1 MKVTLRTILNATI
14 KQNSKV
20 LATGFAIACLVG
32 TTSTAFAQQDN
43 IVIPPGADGV
53 TITNPQ
59 GGSILATGNAIRTS
73 ADTEIQ
79 NAGLIDG
86 GVNGVNFVNGLGSG
100 ILTNQGTGVIQS
112 DSRAVNIGGSV
123 ILTNQ
128 GLILGTG
135 DQRNGTVYSD
145 SVANNF
151 SINNSGTIDAGAG
164 NQGSGIGLE
173 IGALTNATIT
183 NTGVIQGRTNL
194 PAVSGSSGA
203 SGDGLRLANFGPLG
217 PGETRSFVGSILNG
231 SGGLISSESN
241 SDTIAGF
248 RVGNNIGF
256 QGTLQND
263 GAITGPRN
271 GVYFGTGDH
280 TGGIV
285 NNSGT
290 ISSDSRALN
299 IDGQGLT
306 VNNTG
311 TIAATGL
318 QRNGTV
324 YVDGTADNFTINNSG
339 SIDASGGAG
348 SGLSVQVGS
357 FDGDVVNG
365 SIQNSGLIE
374 GAGQGSL
381 DAGIRFFTSTA
392 ESTFSG
398 NILNL
403 QGGVLTGGE
412 NSAAVLFDSETSF
425 DGSLI
430 NQGLID
436 GSVFLNDGDA
446 IFTDISILEL
456 EVSSLDEFE
465 SVETLGLVA
474 FDGILDISF
483 DDGFI
488 PFVGQTFDLFDFS
501 VSTGQFDEIRADGV
515 VFDTSNLGSQG
526 SLTVLSAVP
535 EPSALAIIGFGS
547 VFILTRRRRRDD

>member
-1 MKVTLRTILNATI
+1 M
-14 KQNSKV
+14 
-20 LATGFAIACLVG
+20 
-32 TTSTAFAQQDN
+32 
-43 IVIPPGADGV
+43 
-53 TITNPQ
+53 
-59 GGSILATGNAIRTS
+59 
-73 ADTEIQ
+73 
-79 NAGLIDG
+79 
-86 GVNGVNFVNGLGSG
+86 
-100 ILTNQGTGVIQS
+100 
-112 DSRAVNIGGSV
+112 
-123 ILTNQ
+123 
-128 GLILGTG
+128 
-135 DQRNGTVYSD
+135 
-145 SVANNF
+145 
-151 SINNSGTIDAGAG
+151 
-164 NQGSGIGLE
+164 
-173 IGALTNATIT
+173 
-183 NTGVIQGRTNL
+183 
-194 PAVSGSSGA
+194 
-203 SGDGLRLANFGPLG
+203 
-217 PGETRSFVGSILNG
+217 
-231 SGGLISSESN
+231 
-241 SDTIAGF
+241 
-248 RVGNNIGF
+248 
-256 QGTLQND
+256 
-263 GAITGPRN
+263 
-271 GVYFGTGDH
+271 
-280 TGGIV
+280 
-285 NNSGT
+285 
-290 ISSDSRALN
+290 N